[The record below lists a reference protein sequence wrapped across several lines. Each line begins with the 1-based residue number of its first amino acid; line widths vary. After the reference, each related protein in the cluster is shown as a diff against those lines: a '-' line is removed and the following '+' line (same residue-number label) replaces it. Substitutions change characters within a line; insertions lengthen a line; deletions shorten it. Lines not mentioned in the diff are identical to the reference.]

1 MKKNKALYIIVA
13 IIILA
18 GIIVGSTIGFNFEE
32 NYKGRNQ
39 IRIDNNTEL
48 DELKI
53 KKIAQNV
60 LIERD
65 VVVSKVEYFGNS
77 IVINADNIS
86 EEEKIAIID
95 RINETYNSEIKA
107 DNVKIMS
114 ISHTRISDTLKK
126 YILPGVLTLAS
137 IALYSIIR
145 YRKISVIKVL
155 LYTIIIPIISEI
167 IYYSLIAIT
176 RIPFGDI
183 TTAIAIG
190 VYVISITVL
199 IFVFENR
206 LSEIASKEENKNNK

>member
-1 MKKNKALYIIVA
+1 MKKKKALYIIVA

-18 GIIVGSTIGFNFEE
+18 GIIVCSTIGFNFEE
-32 NYKGRNQ
+32 KYRDRKQ

-48 DELKI
+48 DEVKI
-53 KKIAQNV
+53 KEIAENV
-60 LIERD
+60 LIERN
-65 VVVSKVEYFGNS
+65 VTVSKAEYFGNS
-77 IVINADNIS
+77 IIITSDNIS

-95 RINETYNSEIKA
+95 RVNEIYNSEIKA
-107 DNVKIMS
+107 DNVKVMS

-126 YILPGVLTLAS
+126 YILPGVLTLAA

-155 LYTIIIPIISEI
+155 LYTIIIPIISEVF
-167 IYYSLIAIT
+167 YYSLIAIT

-183 TTAIAIG
+183 TTAIALG

-199 IFVFENR
+199 IFIFENR
-206 LSEIASKEENKNNK
+206 LSEIANKEENKKSK